1 MALLVATA
9 GGAGYAPVVPGTFG
23 SAAGVLVFLVLD
35 GLGPW
40 LYALAT
46 VGLLSIGIWA
56 ADVVERQLGQKDDG
70 RIVID
75 EVVGQLIT
83 YAPLVFL
90 GVGAGWPWLVTG
102 FVAFRVFDIWK
113 PGPARTA
120 EQAFAGGAGV
130 MLDDVVA
137 GLAAAGLLGAAAV
150 LLA

>member
-1 MALLVATA
+1 VALLVATA
-9 GGAGYAPVVPGTFG
+9 IGAGYAPVVPGTFG
-23 SAAGVLVFLVLD
+23 SAVGVLAFLALD

-40 LYALAT
+40 LYVLAT
-46 VGLLSIGIWA
+46 LGLLSLGIWA
-56 ADVVERQLGQKDDG
+56 ADTVEREFGRKDDG

-90 GVGAGWPWLVTG
+90 GVRVGWPWLVTG

-113 PGPARTA
+113 PGPARRA
-120 EQAFAGGAGV
+120 EEAFAGGAGV

-137 GLAAAGLLGAAAV
+137 GLAAAALLGAAAV

>member
-23 SAAGVLVFLVLD
+23 SAVGVAAYLVLD

-46 VGLLSIGIWA
+46 VGLLSVGIWA
-56 ADVVERQLGQKDDG
+56 ADLVERDLGRKDDG

-83 YAPLVFL
+83 FAPLVFL
-90 GVGAGWPWLVTG
+90 GVGSGWPWLVTG

-113 PGPARTA
+113 PGPARRA
-120 EQAFAGGAGV
+120 EEAFAGGAGV

-137 GLAAAGLLGAAAV
+137 GLAAALLLGAAAV